1 MSRETVTKSHIDMFD
16 RASREA
22 WAQHFGVSE
31 ERLRKAVSMV
41 GTRVTSITAYLH
53 QPST

>member
-1 MSRETVTKSHIDMFD
+1 MSREIQGKSHIDIFD

-22 WAQHFGVSE
+22 WAQHFGVTE

-41 GTRVTSITAYLH
+41 GTRITSLTAYLH
-53 QPST
+53 RPAS

>member
-1 MSRETVTKSHIDMFD
+1 MNTGTKGKSHIDIID
-16 RASREA
+16 RSRRLA
-22 WAQHFGVSE
+22 WVQHFGVSE

-53 QPST
+53 RPGS

>member
-1 MSRETVTKSHIDMFD
+1 MSRETQTKSHVTIFH

-41 GTRVTSITAYLH
+41 GTRVSSITAYLH
-53 QPST
+53 QPSS

>member
-1 MSRETVTKSHIDMFD
+1 MSRETQTKSHIEIFD

-41 GTRVTSITAYLH
+41 GTRITSITAYLH
-53 QPST
+53 QPSA